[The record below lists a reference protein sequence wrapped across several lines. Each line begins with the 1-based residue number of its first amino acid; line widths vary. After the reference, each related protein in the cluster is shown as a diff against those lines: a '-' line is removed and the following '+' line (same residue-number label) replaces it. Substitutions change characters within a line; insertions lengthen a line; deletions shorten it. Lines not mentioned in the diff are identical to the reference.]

1 MASEMEKRPESE
13 WWKESFQNTLIPC
26 RPKPFFPPASLSHT
40 SDEVLKE
47 LLKMRDQLEEL
58 FAGLSLEENFQTSRP
73 LDNRWDGV
81 VFILVASSSF
91 VPLHHPTSFPFL
103 LPHFPPPPTPFLL
116 SSPPGRPKSTYQ
128 NHRRTIDIIAA
139 GDTGAESRSRGGRA
153 ASKSKVLEQLL
164 SLKHFLDMLNNL
176 IESFDPAAEAD
187 SALVCLNNA
196 LQFYHRRRAEGMP
209 ASTVIL
215 NFLLAIST
223 QVDHNKSMELY
234 ALMLK
239 EGLQPDFTTI
249 GCLCLSACFA
259 GDIISIKRSPFVS
272 HSVPV
277 RISLSPRSYLT
288 QSPFVSHSVP
298 VRISLSP
305 RSYLTQSP
313 FVSHSVP
320 IRISLSPRSY
330 LTQSPFVS
338 HSVPVRISLS
348 PRSYLTQS
356 PFVSHSVPVRISLS
370 PRSYL
375 TQSPFVSHSVPVRIS
390 LSPRS
395 YLTQSPF
402 VSHSVPVRISLSPH
416 SYLTQSPFVSHSVPV
431 RISLSPHSYLTQSP
445 FVSHSV
451 PVRISLS
458 PRSYLT
464 QSPFV
469 SHSVPVRISLSP
481 RSYLTQSPFVSHSVP
496 VRISLSPH
504 SYLTQSTFVSHS
516 VPIRISLS
524 PRSYLTQSPF
534 VSHSFP
540 VRISLSPRSYLTQS
554 PFVSHSVPVRIS
566 LSPRSYLT
574 QSPFI
579 LLDSAGWEDQENHED
594 EEEDFLS
601 STTLYYN
608 KFIDLCAASDSQA
621 NAGDHEGALQAY
633 KLMSASGFARD
644 LEPELWNK
652 LIHAVAAVPSA
663 PAYVAYG
670 PDLDTYVGL
679 MAVCA
684 RDGDAAWA
692 MALRRE
698 MEDGGVEVTGEV
710 LRALMAMQRKA
721 GMWEAAVE
729 TFKEMQTKAVL
740 STDEDAAWGREFLKE
755 AAEKVRPNAK
765 TLNLLI
771 EASVEAGYHE
781 GAVRAY
787 KLMAANGLAHEL
799 NPVFWS
805 KLTQFAR
812 TVIAPSTPTNTANE
826 ADTPPPVLQLLSE
839 ATESGCVDPEVFNL
853 LIETSLQA
861 GDHEGALRAY
871 KLMSANGLASDLD
884 PPFWNKLILAVAA
897 VPSAPAYVAYG
908 CYEGMKRWGPTPDPE
923 TYQGLMA
930 VCARDG
936 DAARAMALKK
946 DMQDGGVE
954 VTAAVLHALLTMQRQ
969 AGLSEAAVKTLK
981 EMQAKAV
988 LSTDE
993 QKAWGCELLTEA
1005 IEKGDAARATAL
1017 RREVAD
1023 GDVEVTGEVLRAL
1036 MAMQRQAGM
1045 WEAVVESLKEMQAKA
1060 ILLTDEDTA
1069 WGRELLME
1077 AIEKGSP
1084 DAETFNLAIAA
1095 SLEAGDPEGALRA
1108 YKLMSASGFACDLDP
1123 PFWNKLIHAVAA
1135 VPSAPAFVAYGCYE
1149 GMKRWGPTP
1158 DPETYQ
1164 GLMAVCARDGD
1175 AARAMA
1181 LKKDMQD
1188 GGVEVTAAVLHALL
1202 AMQRQAGLSE
1212 AAVKTLKEM
1221 QAKAGLST
1229 DEQKAWGCELLTEAI
1244 EKGDAARA
1252 TALRREVADG
1262 DVEVTGEVLRALM
1275 AMQRQAG
1282 MWEAV
1287 VESLKEM
1294 QAKAILLTDEDTA
1307 WGRELLME
1315 AIEKGSPDAETF
1327 NLAIAASLEAG
1338 DPEGAL
1344 RAYKLMSASGFACDL
1359 DPPFWN
1365 KLIHAVAAVPSAPA
1379 FVAYGC
1385 YEGMKRW
1392 GPTPDPE
1399 TYQGLMAVCARDG
1412 DAARAM
1418 ALKKDMQDGGVEVTA
1433 AVLHALLAM
1442 QRQAGLSE
1450 AAVKT
1455 LKEMQAKAGLSTDE
1469 QKAWGCELLTEAIE
1483 KGDAARATALRREV
1497 ADGDVEVTGEVLR
1510 ALMAMQRQAGMWE
1523 AVVESLKEMQ
1533 AKAILLTDEDTAWGR
1548 ELLMEAIE
1556 KGSPDAETFNLA
1568 IAASLEAGDPEGA
1581 LRAYKLM
1588 SASGFACD
1596 LDPPFWNKLIH
1607 AVAAVPSAPAFV
1619 AYGCYDG
1626 MQRWG
1631 PEPDEATYQGL
1642 MAVCAR
1648 DGDAAR
1654 AIALRREMED
1664 GGVEVTA
1671 VVYTA
1676 LINAQGR
1683 AGEWEAAV
1691 ETFNEMQGSTK
1702 GEMEHPHQPSM
1713 DTYTRLFDACFG
1725 PDGAD
1730 PVIRDAMQEGK
1741 TLKFTPAL
1749 QAAVSIFREAAAK
1762 GVFPPALTADPFTLY
1777 VVDCTRPVAAAALL
1791 SLLLRLA
1798 SSSTAGCND
1807 ASWLQNLSQAAD
1819 EAPPQEPCPDLQGT
1833 MEAMLQALGLK
1844 GERLH
1849 GTSALQGLCVDRED
1863 LRLWLNTQA
1872 ASVFLA

>member
-1 MASEMEKRPESE
+1 MGEGSRLGGGPRQMGGDDGSQMVEKGRKIRK
-13 WWKESFQNTLIPC
+13 KE
-26 RPKPFFPPASLSHT
+26 
-40 SDEVLKE
+40 EVLKE

-73 LDNRWDGV
+73 LDNRITD
-81 VFILVASSSF
+81 ARSTSS
-91 VPLHHPTSFPFL
+91 LQG
-103 LPHFPPPPTPFLL
+103 TP
-116 SSPPGRPKSTYQ
+116 GQKVDQ
-128 NHRRTIDIIAA
+128 
-139 GDTGAESRSRGGRA
+139 E
-153 ASKSKVLEQLL
+153 VLEQLL

-259 GDIISIKRSPFVS
+259 GDIISIKR
-272 HSVPV
+272 
-277 RISLSPRSYLT
+277 
-288 QSPFVSHSVP
+288 
-298 VRISLSP
+298 
-305 RSYLTQSP
+305 
-313 FVSHSVP
+313 
-320 IRISLSPRSY
+320 
-330 LTQSPFVS
+330 
-338 HSVPVRISLS
+338 
-348 PRSYLTQS
+348 
-356 PFVSHSVPVRISLS
+356 
-370 PRSYL
+370 
-375 TQSPFVSHSVPVRIS
+375 
-390 LSPRS
+390 
-395 YLTQSPF
+395 
-402 VSHSVPVRISLSPH
+402 
-416 SYLTQSPFVSHSVPV
+416 
-431 RISLSPHSYLTQSP
+431 
-445 FVSHSV
+445 
-451 PVRISLS
+451 
-458 PRSYLT
+458 
-464 QSPFV
+464 
-469 SHSVPVRISLSP
+469 
-481 RSYLTQSPFVSHSVP
+481 
-496 VRISLSPH
+496 
-504 SYLTQSTFVSHS
+504 
-516 VPIRISLS
+516 
-524 PRSYLTQSPF
+524 
-534 VSHSFP
+534 
-540 VRISLSPRSYLTQS
+540 
-554 PFVSHSVPVRIS
+554 
-566 LSPRSYLT
+566 
-574 QSPFI
+574 I

-621 NAGDHEGALQAY
+621 NVQAEQTSTEQVQVQLEMAWRLYHGLEADKNARPDAETFNILIGVNLKAGDHEGALQAY

-861 GDHEGALRAY
+861 GD
-871 KLMSANGLASDLD
+871 
-884 PPFWNKLILAVAA
+884 
-897 VPSAPAYVAYG
+897 
-908 CYEGMKRWGPTPDPE
+908 
-923 TYQGLMA
+923 
-930 VCARDG
+930 
-936 DAARAMALKK
+936 
-946 DMQDGGVE
+946 
-954 VTAAVLHALLTMQRQ
+954 
-969 AGLSEAAVKTLK
+969 
-981 EMQAKAV
+981 
-988 LSTDE
+988 
-993 QKAWGCELLTEA
+993 
-1005 IEKGDAARATAL
+1005 
-1017 RREVAD
+1017 
-1023 GDVEVTGEVLRAL
+1023 
-1036 MAMQRQAGM
+1036 
-1045 WEAVVESLKEMQAKA
+1045 
-1060 ILLTDEDTA
+1060 
-1069 WGRELLME
+1069 
-1077 AIEKGSP
+1077 
-1084 DAETFNLAIAA
+1084 
-1095 SLEAGDPEGALRA
+1095 
-1108 YKLMSASGFACDLDP
+1108 
-1123 PFWNKLIHAVAA
+1123 
-1135 VPSAPAFVAYGCYE
+1135 
-1149 GMKRWGPTP
+1149 
-1158 DPETYQ
+1158 
-1164 GLMAVCARDGD
+1164 
-1175 AARAMA
+1175 
-1181 LKKDMQD
+1181 
-1188 GGVEVTAAVLHALL
+1188 
-1202 AMQRQAGLSE
+1202 
-1212 AAVKTLKEM
+1212 
-1221 QAKAGLST
+1221 
-1229 DEQKAWGCELLTEAI
+1229 
-1244 EKGDAARA
+1244 
-1252 TALRREVADG
+1252 
-1262 DVEVTGEVLRALM
+1262 
-1275 AMQRQAG
+1275 
-1282 MWEAV
+1282 
-1287 VESLKEM
+1287 
-1294 QAKAILLTDEDTA
+1294 
-1307 WGRELLME
+1307 
-1315 AIEKGSPDAETF
+1315 
-1327 NLAIAASLEAG
+1327 
-1338 DPEGAL
+1338 
-1344 RAYKLMSASGFACDL
+1344 
-1359 DPPFWN
+1359 
-1365 KLIHAVAAVPSAPA
+1365 
-1379 FVAYGC
+1379 
-1385 YEGMKRW
+1385 
-1392 GPTPDPE
+1392 
-1399 TYQGLMAVCARDG
+1399 
-1412 DAARAM
+1412 
-1418 ALKKDMQDGGVEVTA
+1418 
-1433 AVLHALLAM
+1433 
-1442 QRQAGLSE
+1442 
-1450 AAVKT
+1450 
-1455 LKEMQAKAGLSTDE
+1455 
-1469 QKAWGCELLTEAIE
+1469 
-1483 KGDAARATALRREV
+1483 
-1497 ADGDVEVTGEVLR
+1497 
-1510 ALMAMQRQAGMWE
+1510 
-1523 AVVESLKEMQ
+1523 
-1533 AKAILLTDEDTAWGR
+1533 
-1548 ELLMEAIE
+1548 
-1556 KGSPDAETFNLA
+1556 
-1568 IAASLEAGDPEGA
+1568 PEGA

-1791 SLLLRLA
+1791 SLLLHLA

-1807 ASWLQNLSQAAD
+1807 ASWLQNLVIVTATLYRQSQAAD

>member
-1 MASEMEKRPESE
+1 MAALLFRSQSSTCVRVSPARDASRLSSK
-13 WWKESFQNTLIPC
+13 QNNQP
-26 RPKPFFPPASLSHT
+26 RFFPRGAWSARRPLKNAIVSATSASSSFSSAQQAAVPTGMGEGSRLGGGPRQMGGDDGSQMVEKGRKIRKKE
-40 SDEVLKE
+40 EVLKE

-73 LDNRWDGV
+73 LDNRITD
-81 VFILVASSSF
+81 ARSTSS
-91 VPLHHPTSFPFL
+91 LQG
-103 LPHFPPPPTPFLL
+103 TP
-116 SSPPGRPKSTYQ
+116 GQKVDQ
-128 NHRRTIDIIAA
+128 
-139 GDTGAESRSRGGRA
+139 E
-153 ASKSKVLEQLL
+153 VLEQLL

-259 GDIISIKRSPFVS
+259 GDIISIKR
-272 HSVPV
+272 
-277 RISLSPRSYLT
+277 
-288 QSPFVSHSVP
+288 
-298 VRISLSP
+298 
-305 RSYLTQSP
+305 
-313 FVSHSVP
+313 
-320 IRISLSPRSY
+320 
-330 LTQSPFVS
+330 
-338 HSVPVRISLS
+338 
-348 PRSYLTQS
+348 
-356 PFVSHSVPVRISLS
+356 
-370 PRSYL
+370 
-375 TQSPFVSHSVPVRIS
+375 
-390 LSPRS
+390 
-395 YLTQSPF
+395 
-402 VSHSVPVRISLSPH
+402 
-416 SYLTQSPFVSHSVPV
+416 
-431 RISLSPHSYLTQSP
+431 
-445 FVSHSV
+445 
-451 PVRISLS
+451 
-458 PRSYLT
+458 
-464 QSPFV
+464 
-469 SHSVPVRISLSP
+469 
-481 RSYLTQSPFVSHSVP
+481 
-496 VRISLSPH
+496 
-504 SYLTQSTFVSHS
+504 
-516 VPIRISLS
+516 
-524 PRSYLTQSPF
+524 
-534 VSHSFP
+534 
-540 VRISLSPRSYLTQS
+540 
-554 PFVSHSVPVRIS
+554 
-566 LSPRSYLT
+566 
-574 QSPFI
+574 I

-621 NAGDHEGALQAY
+621 NVQAEQTSTEQVQVQLEMAWRLYHGLEADKNARPDAETFNILIGVNLKAGDHEGALQAY

-861 GDHEGALRAY
+861 GD
-871 KLMSANGLASDLD
+871 
-884 PPFWNKLILAVAA
+884 
-897 VPSAPAYVAYG
+897 
-908 CYEGMKRWGPTPDPE
+908 
-923 TYQGLMA
+923 
-930 VCARDG
+930 
-936 DAARAMALKK
+936 
-946 DMQDGGVE
+946 
-954 VTAAVLHALLTMQRQ
+954 
-969 AGLSEAAVKTLK
+969 
-981 EMQAKAV
+981 
-988 LSTDE
+988 
-993 QKAWGCELLTEA
+993 
-1005 IEKGDAARATAL
+1005 
-1017 RREVAD
+1017 
-1023 GDVEVTGEVLRAL
+1023 
-1036 MAMQRQAGM
+1036 
-1045 WEAVVESLKEMQAKA
+1045 
-1060 ILLTDEDTA
+1060 
-1069 WGRELLME
+1069 
-1077 AIEKGSP
+1077 
-1084 DAETFNLAIAA
+1084 
-1095 SLEAGDPEGALRA
+1095 
-1108 YKLMSASGFACDLDP
+1108 
-1123 PFWNKLIHAVAA
+1123 
-1135 VPSAPAFVAYGCYE
+1135 
-1149 GMKRWGPTP
+1149 
-1158 DPETYQ
+1158 
-1164 GLMAVCARDGD
+1164 
-1175 AARAMA
+1175 
-1181 LKKDMQD
+1181 
-1188 GGVEVTAAVLHALL
+1188 
-1202 AMQRQAGLSE
+1202 
-1212 AAVKTLKEM
+1212 
-1221 QAKAGLST
+1221 
-1229 DEQKAWGCELLTEAI
+1229 
-1244 EKGDAARA
+1244 
-1252 TALRREVADG
+1252 
-1262 DVEVTGEVLRALM
+1262 
-1275 AMQRQAG
+1275 
-1282 MWEAV
+1282 
-1287 VESLKEM
+1287 
-1294 QAKAILLTDEDTA
+1294 
-1307 WGRELLME
+1307 
-1315 AIEKGSPDAETF
+1315 
-1327 NLAIAASLEAG
+1327 
-1338 DPEGAL
+1338 
-1344 RAYKLMSASGFACDL
+1344 
-1359 DPPFWN
+1359 
-1365 KLIHAVAAVPSAPA
+1365 
-1379 FVAYGC
+1379 
-1385 YEGMKRW
+1385 
-1392 GPTPDPE
+1392 
-1399 TYQGLMAVCARDG
+1399 
-1412 DAARAM
+1412 
-1418 ALKKDMQDGGVEVTA
+1418 
-1433 AVLHALLAM
+1433 
-1442 QRQAGLSE
+1442 
-1450 AAVKT
+1450 
-1455 LKEMQAKAGLSTDE
+1455 
-1469 QKAWGCELLTEAIE
+1469 
-1483 KGDAARATALRREV
+1483 
-1497 ADGDVEVTGEVLR
+1497 
-1510 ALMAMQRQAGMWE
+1510 
-1523 AVVESLKEMQ
+1523 
-1533 AKAILLTDEDTAWGR
+1533 
-1548 ELLMEAIE
+1548 
-1556 KGSPDAETFNLA
+1556 
-1568 IAASLEAGDPEGA
+1568 PEGA

-1791 SLLLRLA
+1791 SLLLHLA

-1807 ASWLQNLSQAAD
+1807 ASWLQNLVIVTATLYRQSQAAD

>member
-1 MASEMEKRPESE
+1 MVRGLEAAWSGSKSSEPIKTVVANIPRHQFRQDLSATSASSSFSSAQQAAVPTGMGEGSRLGGGPRQMGGGDGSQMVEKGRKIRN
-13 WWKESFQNTLIPC
+13 KEEAH
-26 RPKPFFPPASLSHT
+26 K
-40 SDEVLKE
+40 K
-47 LLKMRDQLEEL
+47 LLKARDQLEEL
-58 FAGLSLEENFQTSRP
+58 CAFAGLSLEENFQTFRTP
-73 LDNRWDGV
+73 DNR
-81 VFILVASSSF
+81 ITNAQSSS
-91 VPLHHPTSFPFL
+91 VLQG
-103 LPHFPPPPTPFLL
+103 TPGL
-116 SSPPGRPKSTYQ
+116 K
-128 NHRRTIDIIAA
+128 IDQ
-139 GDTGAESRSRGGRA
+139 E
-153 ASKSKVLEQLL
+153 VVEQLL
-164 SLKHFLDMLNNL
+164 SLKHFLDMLINL
-176 IESFDPAAEAD
+176 IESFDLAADAD
-187 SALVCLNNA
+187 SMLVCLNNA
-196 LQFYHRRRAEGMP
+196 LQDYHRRRAEGMP
-209 ASTVIL
+209 ASTDIL
-215 NFLLAIST
+215 NFLLAISA

-239 EGLQPDFTTI
+239 EGLQPDDTTI

-259 GDIISIKRSPFVS
+259 GDIISIKR
-272 HSVPV
+272 
-277 RISLSPRSYLT
+277 
-288 QSPFVSHSVP
+288 
-298 VRISLSP
+298 
-305 RSYLTQSP
+305 
-313 FVSHSVP
+313 
-320 IRISLSPRSY
+320 
-330 LTQSPFVS
+330 
-338 HSVPVRISLS
+338 
-348 PRSYLTQS
+348 
-356 PFVSHSVPVRISLS
+356 
-370 PRSYL
+370 
-375 TQSPFVSHSVPVRIS
+375 
-390 LSPRS
+390 
-395 YLTQSPF
+395 
-402 VSHSVPVRISLSPH
+402 
-416 SYLTQSPFVSHSVPV
+416 
-431 RISLSPHSYLTQSP
+431 
-445 FVSHSV
+445 
-451 PVRISLS
+451 
-458 PRSYLT
+458 
-464 QSPFV
+464 
-469 SHSVPVRISLSP
+469 
-481 RSYLTQSPFVSHSVP
+481 
-496 VRISLSPH
+496 
-504 SYLTQSTFVSHS
+504 
-516 VPIRISLS
+516 
-524 PRSYLTQSPF
+524 
-534 VSHSFP
+534 
-540 VRISLSPRSYLTQS
+540 
-554 PFVSHSVPVRIS
+554 
-566 LSPRSYLT
+566 
-574 QSPFI
+574 I

-621 NAGDHEGALQAY
+621 NVQAEQTSTEQTSTEQTSTEQTSTEQTSTEQTSTEQTSTEQTSTEQVQVQLEMAWRLYHGLEADKNARPDAETFNILIGVNLKAGDHEGALRAY

-670 PDLDTYVGL
+670 CYDALQTWGPKPDLDTYVGL

-684 RDGDAAWA
+684 RDDDAARA

-771 EASVEAGYHE
+771 EASVEAGDHE

-799 NPVFWS
+799 SPVFWS

-812 TVIAPSTPTNTANE
+812 TVIAPSTPADAANE

-853 LIETSLQA
+853 LIETCLQA

-954 VTAAVLHALLTMQRQ
+954 VTAAVLHALLAMQRQ

-1023 GDVEVTGEVLRAL
+1023 GGVEVTGEVLRAL

-1045 WEAVVESLKEMQAKA
+1045 WEAAVESLKEMQAKA
-1060 ILLTDEDTA
+1060 ILLTD
-1069 WGRELLME
+1069 
-1077 AIEKGSP
+1077 
-1084 DAETFNLAIAA
+1084 
-1095 SLEAGDPEGALRA
+1095 AGDPEGALRA
-1108 YKLMSASGFACDLDP
+1108 YKLMSASGFARDLDP

-1135 VPSAPAFVAYGCYE
+1135 VPSAPAY
-1149 GMKRWGPTP
+1149 
-1158 DPETYQ
+1158 
-1164 GLMAVCARDGD
+1164 
-1175 AARAMA
+1175 
-1181 LKKDMQD
+1181 
-1188 GGVEVTAAVLHALL
+1188 
-1202 AMQRQAGLSE
+1202 
-1212 AAVKTLKEM
+1212 
-1221 QAKAGLST
+1221 
-1229 DEQKAWGCELLTEAI
+1229 
-1244 EKGDAARA
+1244 
-1252 TALRREVADG
+1252 
-1262 DVEVTGEVLRALM
+1262 
-1275 AMQRQAG
+1275 
-1282 MWEAV
+1282 
-1287 VESLKEM
+1287 
-1294 QAKAILLTDEDTA
+1294 
-1307 WGRELLME
+1307 
-1315 AIEKGSPDAETF
+1315 
-1327 NLAIAASLEAG
+1327 
-1338 DPEGAL
+1338 
-1344 RAYKLMSASGFACDL
+1344 
-1359 DPPFWN
+1359 
-1365 KLIHAVAAVPSAPA
+1365 
-1379 FVAYGC
+1379 
-1385 YEGMKRW
+1385 
-1392 GPTPDPE
+1392 
-1399 TYQGLMAVCARDG
+1399 
-1412 DAARAM
+1412 
-1418 ALKKDMQDGGVEVTA
+1418 
-1433 AVLHALLAM
+1433 
-1442 QRQAGLSE
+1442 
-1450 AAVKT
+1450 
-1455 LKEMQAKAGLSTDE
+1455 
-1469 QKAWGCELLTEAIE
+1469 
-1483 KGDAARATALRREV
+1483 
-1497 ADGDVEVTGEVLR
+1497 
-1510 ALMAMQRQAGMWE
+1510 
-1523 AVVESLKEMQ
+1523 
-1533 AKAILLTDEDTAWGR
+1533 
-1548 ELLMEAIE
+1548 
-1556 KGSPDAETFNLA
+1556 
-1568 IAASLEAGDPEGA
+1568 
-1581 LRAYKLM
+1581 
-1588 SASGFACD
+1588 
-1596 LDPPFWNKLIH
+1596 
-1607 AVAAVPSAPAFV
+1607 V

-1691 ETFNEMQGSTK
+1691 ETFKEMQGSTK

-1730 PVIRDAMQEGK
+1730 PVIWDAMQEGK

-1762 GVFPPALTADPFTLY
+1762 GVFPPALTADPFT
-1777 VVDCTRPVAAAALL
+1777 
-1791 SLLLRLA
+1791 
-1798 SSSTAGCND
+1798 
-1807 ASWLQNLSQAAD
+1807 
-1819 EAPPQEPCPDLQGT
+1819 
-1833 MEAMLQALGLK
+1833 
-1844 GERLH
+1844 
-1849 GTSALQGLCVDRED
+1849 
-1863 LRLWLNTQA
+1863 
-1872 ASVFLA
+1872 

>member
-1 MASEMEKRPESE
+1 MAWR
-13 WWKESFQNTLIPC
+13 LY
-26 RPKPFFPPASLSHT
+26 H
-40 SDEVLKE
+40 
-47 LLKMRDQLEEL
+47 
-58 FAGLSLEENFQTSRP
+58 GL
-73 LDNRWDGV
+73 
-81 VFILVASSSF
+81 
-91 VPLHHPTSFPFL
+91 
-103 LPHFPPPPTPFLL
+103 
-116 SSPPGRPKSTYQ
+116 
-128 NHRRTIDIIAA
+128 
-139 GDTGAESRSRGGRA
+139 
-153 ASKSKVLEQLL
+153 
-164 SLKHFLDMLNNL
+164 
-176 IESFDPAAEAD
+176 EAD
-187 SALVCLNNA
+187 KNA
-196 LQFYHRRRAEGMP
+196 RPDAE
-209 ASTVIL
+209 TFNIL
-215 NFLLAIST
+215 IGVN
-223 QVDHNKSMELY
+223 
-234 ALMLK
+234 LK
-239 EGLQPDFTTI
+239 
-249 GCLCLSACFA
+249 
-259 GDIISIKRSPFVS
+259 
-272 HSVPV
+272 
-277 RISLSPRSYLT
+277 
-288 QSPFVSHSVP
+288 
-298 VRISLSP
+298 
-305 RSYLTQSP
+305 
-313 FVSHSVP
+313 
-320 IRISLSPRSY
+320 
-330 LTQSPFVS
+330 
-338 HSVPVRISLS
+338 
-348 PRSYLTQS
+348 
-356 PFVSHSVPVRISLS
+356 
-370 PRSYL
+370 
-375 TQSPFVSHSVPVRIS
+375 
-390 LSPRS
+390 
-395 YLTQSPF
+395 
-402 VSHSVPVRISLSPH
+402 
-416 SYLTQSPFVSHSVPV
+416 
-431 RISLSPHSYLTQSP
+431 
-445 FVSHSV
+445 
-451 PVRISLS
+451 
-458 PRSYLT
+458 
-464 QSPFV
+464 
-469 SHSVPVRISLSP
+469 
-481 RSYLTQSPFVSHSVP
+481 
-496 VRISLSPH
+496 
-504 SYLTQSTFVSHS
+504 
-516 VPIRISLS
+516 
-524 PRSYLTQSPF
+524 
-534 VSHSFP
+534 
-540 VRISLSPRSYLTQS
+540 
-554 PFVSHSVPVRIS
+554 
-566 LSPRSYLT
+566 
-574 QSPFI
+574 
-579 LLDSAGWEDQENHED
+579 
-594 EEEDFLS
+594 
-601 STTLYYN
+601 
-608 KFIDLCAASDSQA
+608 
-621 NAGDHEGALQAY
+621 AGDHEGALQAY

-670 PDLDTYVGL
+670 CYDALQTWGPKPDLDTYVGL

-684 RDGDAAWA
+684 RDDDAARA

-740 STDEDAAWGREFLKE
+740 STDAGDHEGTVRACKLMAATECPLPVLFPLTS
-755 AAEKVRPNAK
+755 APLPH
-765 TLNLLI
+765 TMCPLQ
-771 EASVEAGYHE
+771 AGYHE
-781 GAVRAY
+781 GA
-787 KLMAANGLAHEL
+787 
-799 NPVFWS
+799 
-805 KLTQFAR
+805 
-812 TVIAPSTPTNTANE
+812 

-1060 ILLTDEDTA
+1060 ILLTD
-1069 WGRELLME
+1069 
-1077 AIEKGSP
+1077 
-1084 DAETFNLAIAA
+1084 
-1095 SLEAGDPEGALRA
+1095 
-1108 YKLMSASGFACDLDP
+1108 
-1123 PFWNKLIHAVAA
+1123 
-1135 VPSAPAFVAYGCYE
+1135 
-1149 GMKRWGPTP
+1149 
-1158 DPETYQ
+1158 
-1164 GLMAVCARDGD
+1164 
-1175 AARAMA
+1175 
-1181 LKKDMQD
+1181 
-1188 GGVEVTAAVLHALL
+1188 
-1202 AMQRQAGLSE
+1202 
-1212 AAVKTLKEM
+1212 
-1221 QAKAGLST
+1221 
-1229 DEQKAWGCELLTEAI
+1229 
-1244 EKGDAARA
+1244 
-1252 TALRREVADG
+1252 
-1262 DVEVTGEVLRALM
+1262 
-1275 AMQRQAG
+1275 
-1282 MWEAV
+1282 
-1287 VESLKEM
+1287 
-1294 QAKAILLTDEDTA
+1294 
-1307 WGRELLME
+1307 
-1315 AIEKGSPDAETF
+1315 
-1327 NLAIAASLEAG
+1327 
-1338 DPEGAL
+1338 
-1344 RAYKLMSASGFACDL
+1344 
-1359 DPPFWN
+1359 
-1365 KLIHAVAAVPSAPA
+1365 
-1379 FVAYGC
+1379 
-1385 YEGMKRW
+1385 
-1392 GPTPDPE
+1392 
-1399 TYQGLMAVCARDG
+1399 
-1412 DAARAM
+1412 
-1418 ALKKDMQDGGVEVTA
+1418 
-1433 AVLHALLAM
+1433 
-1442 QRQAGLSE
+1442 
-1450 AAVKT
+1450 
-1455 LKEMQAKAGLSTDE
+1455 
-1469 QKAWGCELLTEAIE
+1469 
-1483 KGDAARATALRREV
+1483 
-1497 ADGDVEVTGEVLR
+1497 
-1510 ALMAMQRQAGMWE
+1510 
-1523 AVVESLKEMQ
+1523 
-1533 AKAILLTDEDTAWGR
+1533 
-1548 ELLMEAIE
+1548 
-1556 KGSPDAETFNLA
+1556 
-1568 IAASLEAGDPEGA
+1568 AGDPEGA

-1791 SLLLRLA
+1791 SLLLHLA

-1807 ASWLQNLSQAAD
+1807 ASWLQNLVIVTATLYRQSQAAD